1 MFRFLNSPV
10 SQTIQEVVPEGSPPE
25 HRQGACS
32 KRPQSDLGQDG
43 AFCDSEESMDSKDEP
58 QNSSGLMGSEI
69 CGINDDINS
78 IVRPNMGVEAYDFIT
93 TPHS

>member
-1 MFRFLNSPV
+1 MNSPV
-10 SQTIQEVVPEGSPPE
+10 SQTIQEEVPEGSPPE

-32 KRPQSDLGQDG
+32 ERPHSDLGRGG

-58 QNSSGLMGSEI
+58 QNISRLMGPEI

-78 IVRPNMGVEAYDFIT
+78 IVRPNMGVEAHGFIT
-93 TPHS
+93 TPRS